1 MLQTHTVSPEL
12 LALIRQLC
20 SLPELEKF
28 HLAGG
33 TAIAL
38 QIGHR
43 KSIDIDFFT
52 PFSFDANELKS
63 SLEASYQLRTNELL
77 KNGLLGEIN
86 GIKADFLSHQYSLLE
101 EPVVQDGVRMYHLTD
116 LAAMKLNAIVG
127 NGTRLKDYVDV
138 AFLSSRFCLE
148 EMIDCFTRKYPL
160 SNGMMAFK
168 SLAHRVDIRFDVAID
183 YTAVSLSWEQVNE
196 RIEAML
202 MEPAKLFPPL
212 TN

>member
-1 MLQTHTVSPEL
+1 MLQAYTVSPEL
-12 LALIRQLC
+12 LALTRQLC
-20 SLPELEKF
+20 SLPELERF

-52 PFSFDANELKS
+52 PDPFDANEIKS
-63 SLEASYQLRTNELL
+63 VLEANFQLRTNELL
-77 KNGLLGEIN
+77 KNGLLGEVT
-86 GIKADFLSHQYSLLE
+86 GIKADFLSHQYAMLH
-101 EPVVQDGVRMYHLTD
+101 EPVVLEGVRMYHLSD
-116 LAAMKLNAIVG
+116 LVAMKLNAIVG

-138 AFLSSRFCLE
+138 AFLSSRFCLD
-148 EMIDCFTRKYPL
+148 EMIDCFVRKYPL
-160 SNGMMAFK
+160 SNGMMALK
-168 SLAHRVDIRFDVAID
+168 SLAHRGDINFDLVID
-183 YTAVSLSWEQVNE
+183 FTSDELTWVQINQ

-202 MEPAKLFPPL
+202 MEPGKLFPPL

>member
-1 MLQTHTVSPEL
+1 MLQAHTVSAPL
-12 LALIRQLC
+12 LDLTRQLC
-20 SLPELEKF
+20 ALPALEHF

-52 PFSFDANELKS
+52 PHSFDAT
-63 SLEASYQLRTNELL
+63 SLRATLESLFQLRTNEVL

-86 GIKADFLSHQYSLLE
+86 SIKADFLSHQYPLLH
-101 EPVVQDGVRMYHLTD
+101 EPVVLEGVRMYHLSD
-116 LAAMKLNAIVG
+116 LVAMKLNAIVG

-148 EMIDCFTRKYPL
+148 EMVDCFVRKYPL
-160 SNGMMAFK
+160 SNGMMALK
-168 SLAHRVDIRFDVAID
+168 SLAHRADINFEIAIEYAKD
-183 YTAVSLSWEQVNE
+183 GLTWEQVNE
-196 RIEAML
+196 RIHAML
-202 MEPAKLFPPL
+202 TEPGSLFPPL
-212 TN
+212 AA